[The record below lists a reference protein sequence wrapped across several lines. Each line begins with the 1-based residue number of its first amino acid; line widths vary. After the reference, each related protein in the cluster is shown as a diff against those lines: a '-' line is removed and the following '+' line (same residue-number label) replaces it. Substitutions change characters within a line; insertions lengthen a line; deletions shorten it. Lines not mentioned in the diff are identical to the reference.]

1 MMASPIRLY
10 SGAVASL
17 SEYCPTVPPLLHQH
31 LFLQVCFVILQF
43 LCYTR
48 FLQLICYACPSL
60 FRWGVFCFGAS
71 FPNPSAVLIIEV
83 VLQPFSVPF
92 PSQFFI
98 RCCVDPRAS
107 ISSFSSFSSSTAL
120 HTFHYLRCASVLFMF
135 CIRYISEKPGLCP
148 SARGLVC
155 ITCLVSKWR
164 KGFILSL
171 RAGTPCGA
179 SSWGSIV
186 IGR

>member
-1 MMASPIRLY
+1 MSVSSCRFPLIFFTLIFFMMASPMRLY

-92 PSQFFI
+92 PRSFLFAVASTHVPLFLPFLLFLLLPLSTLSITSGAQA
-98 RCCVDPRAS
+98 CCSCFALGTLVRSLVSVHQQEAWYAS
-107 ISSFSSFSSSTAL
+107 P
-120 HTFHYLRCASVLFMF
+120 VLFPNG
-135 CIRYISEKPGLCP
+135 EK
-148 SARGLVC
+148 V
-155 ITCLVSKWR
+155 
-164 KGFILSL
+164 
-171 RAGTPCGA
+171 
-179 SSWGSIV
+179 
-186 IGR
+186 